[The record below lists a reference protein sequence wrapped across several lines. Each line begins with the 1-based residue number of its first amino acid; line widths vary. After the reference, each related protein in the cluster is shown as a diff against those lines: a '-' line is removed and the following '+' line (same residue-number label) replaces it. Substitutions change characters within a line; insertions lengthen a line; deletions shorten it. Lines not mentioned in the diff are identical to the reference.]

1 MAKACG
7 ELQVTRVHDGCG
19 GWSDGEFAYVTVGH
33 AIYIPLP
40 FAKSVPLS
48 DREGDIASACDDD
61 IGLIWEERFISGR
74 VSKALRTWEQT
85 VIVAGLAL
93 SGKDQWPPRE
103 SPLVR

>member
-48 DREGDIASACDDD
+48 DREGDIASAGDDD

-74 VSKALRTWEQT
+74 VSKALRTWEQP

-93 SGKDQWPPRE
+93 SGKDP
-103 SPLVR
+103 

>member
-19 GWSDGEFAYVTVGH
+19 GWSDGEFAYVTVDI

-48 DREGDIASACDDD
+48 DREGDIASAGDDD

-74 VSKALRTWEQT
+74 VSKALRTWEQP
-85 VIVAGLAL
+85 VIVAGLAP
-93 SGKDQWPPRE
+93 SGKDP
-103 SPLVR
+103 